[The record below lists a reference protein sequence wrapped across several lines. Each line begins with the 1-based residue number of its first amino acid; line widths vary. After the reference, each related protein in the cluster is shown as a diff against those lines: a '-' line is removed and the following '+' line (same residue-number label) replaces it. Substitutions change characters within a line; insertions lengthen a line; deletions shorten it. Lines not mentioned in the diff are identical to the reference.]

1 MTQLP
6 ITGGFYQS
14 DSLPVSAQQLINAYV
29 QIPETEGAW
38 SEEVIFG
45 TPGLVQRATTGETF
59 SDQNRGA
66 LTMAGVPYFVNGN
79 ALFSVSDDDLTTNLG
94 IVGGVESDRVSM
106 AQNGTQLIIVV
117 PDTGLGYIWNHETE
131 VFSIIVDEDFTT
143 TNGVPRFVDFDDSY
157 FIVSTDDGK
166 KFKISNVND
175 GLTWNALDFGSAEGN
190 PDDIVAP
197 KSFKDRLYIFGTDTF
212 EAFRNIGGADFPFQ
226 SIQGGLQNIGVTAP
240 FSLVDGRDFF
250 YFIGSGE
257 GERVAIWKTDGQAP
271 QRASTA
277 AIESVLQSLS
287 DEEIAD
293 IFAVSYAEKGAFWV
307 GFHLP
312 NTAFYFNEV
321 NGRWQERQ
329 SENNTLTIGWRV
341 ASIVEAYGRLYVGDT
356 QSGIIGTIEGSVY
369 TEYGNDILRTLVTA
383 PFDIEENVFF
393 LPQLELSMEGGTAD
407 EDTAPEP
414 KIRMSTS
421 SDGGRTFS
429 EPRIRSLGRT
439 GDFRRRVVWNRNGRF
454 SRTAILKFQFSSP
467 TKFVI
472 VRLDVLLVPG
482 VPRFAA

>member
-14 DSLPVSAQQLINAYV
+14 DSLPVSAQQLINGYV
-29 QIPETEGAW
+29 QIPETESAW

-45 TPGLVQRATTGETF
+45 TPGLVQRASTGSTF

-79 ALFSVSDDDLTTNLG
+79 ALYSVSDDQLTTNLG
-94 IVGGVESDRVSM
+94 VVGGLESQRVSM

-117 PDTGLGYIWNHETE
+117 PDTGLGYIWNHDTAM
-131 VFSIIVDEDFTT
+131 FDIITDVNFTT
-143 TNGVPRFVDFDDSY
+143 TNGVPRYVDFDDSY
-157 FIVSTDDGK
+157 FIVSTDDTK

-175 GLTWNALDFGSAEGN
+175 GLTWSALDFGSAEGN
-190 PDDIVAP
+190 PDDTVAP

-226 SIQGGLQNIGVTAP
+226 SIQGGLQNIGLTAP

-257 GERVAIWKTDGQAP
+257 GERVAVWKTDGQAP

-277 AIESVLQSLS
+277 AIEGALQSLS
-287 DEEIAD
+287 DDEISD
-293 IFAVSYAEKGAFWV
+293 IYAVSYAENGAYWV

-312 NTAFYFNEV
+312 GTSFYFNEV

-329 SENNTLTIGWRV
+329 SESDANILGWRV
-341 ASIVEAYGRLYVGDT
+341 SSIVEAYGRLYVGDT
-356 QSGIIGTIEGSVY
+356 QSGIIGTIENSVY

-383 PFDIEENVFF
+383 PFAIEQNVFF
-393 LPQLELSMEGGTAD
+393 LPQMELTMEGGTAD
-407 EDTAPEP
+407 EADAPEP
-414 KIRMSTS
+414 KIRLSIS
-421 SDGGRTFS
+421 SDGGRSFT
-429 EPRIRSLGRT
+429 EPRIRSLGRV
-439 GDFRRRVVWNRNGRF
+439 GDVRRRIIWNRNGRF
-454 SRTAILKFQFSSP
+454 PKTAVLKFQFSSP